1 MTSIRAGSRAQL
13 FLGLIRSTRP
23 RLRQPRDVVYGSYAP
38 PVTLSANDCQVSRG
52 KTSFGPSGSLPSR
65 TATTWPSSATS
76 TQLPPWALLR
86 LLFRQMAATS
96 THWPLPLLQ
105 LLLRQGVRNSSDTP
119 VIPHLHSLRPFR
131 RRGDQRGRGIRA
143 ERHCAQ
149 VIE

>member
-86 LLFRQMAATS
+86 LL
-96 THWPLPLLQ
+96 
-105 LLLRQGVRNSSDTP
+105 LRQGVRNSSDTP